1 MSPIKNTGRLLAHSI
16 LASAILLP
24 TLLHAADKIT
34 LRYAVWDRNQL
45 PAEQEIAKRFE

>member
-1 MSPIKNTGRLLAHSI
+1 MSPIKNTGRLLAHS
-16 LASAILLP
+16 AIATALLLP
-24 TLLHAADKIT
+24 TMLYAVDQIT